1 MQLFSIAVGAGVKP
15 DLDVLR
21 IPPFAK
27 RGEGPRISNCAALA
41 IVACATFSKERRM
54 KFVDPTKPYRKSGG
68 WGTPGFA
75 EQSAFQRF
83 AHHRV

>member
-1 MQLFSIAVGAGVKP
+1 
-15 DLDVLR
+15 
-21 IPPFAK
+21 
-27 RGEGPRISNCAALA
+27 
-41 IVACATFSKERRM
+41 M

-83 AHHRV
+83 AYTRV